1 MIILKDFYKSDVYRF
16 DIEYISDHSIDFT
29 ITNVI
34 SWDVTTIN
42 ITKEELKGL
51 GNFINQFLSNDE
63 EIKE

>member
-16 DIEYISDHSIDFT
+16 DIEYVSDSSIDFT
-29 ITNVI
+29 ISNVI

-51 GNFINQFLSNDE
+51 GDFINQFLSNDE
-63 EIKE
+63 KIKK